1 MAQGSLIQVRVDD
14 DLKHSAEALFNEL
27 GLDTPSAIRL
37 FLKQSIIHHSIPF
50 SITASDDFFNDYNM
64 KTLKKS
70 ISQLDQGKTVTKT
83 MDELDAM
90 ADDE

>member
-14 DLKHSAEALFNEL
+14 DLKHKAEALFNEL

-50 SITASDDFFNDYNM
+50 PITAPDDFFNDYNM
-64 KTLKKS
+64 KTLKES

-90 ADDE
+90 VADE